1 MLKFKTFVRY
11 LEERM
16 GASFEPMTRAEWW
29 KYDDKRI
36 QKLLDTIKDKQPVSG
51 KDTKDIKIPY
61 NDFNKKSIEDF
72 IKAGKDARDIKT
84 FKLQTDKGE
93 ILSNQIGKGP
103 LFGGKGKGG
112 GATGDTRVA
121 ESMQCLYCHAMT
133 REGNVREIEYYT
145 PGLLGKYY
153 KDIFVDASLDE
164 ILNFDSSWHNSAYKS
179 AKILIDRG
187 FINKKH
193 TFHKGNK
200 SQMKVIYDMKLKA
213 VRNDKLPKLNDDKWN
228 PGDIWAIKQGVNVKD
243 KLNPA
248 GLSILNDSLVK
259 AFKTRDIV
267 GISLKKVGKGTA
279 KAVVKNEPTELVDYK
294 FLQVK
299 LKADRAT
306 QTFWSS
312 KKGNIITDKAK
323 VDLRSSTNFGA
334 MNAELLIGSSA
345 RGGRTGWE
353 NLTFATK
360 KYLNKN
366 LPDNKT
372 IKSTAGIIEKEVKA
386 GKSTREQDKFFQMV
400 KTGDKRVT
408 RQEFDEG
415 IQKADQGSIHANL
428 AVAHVASALMSASP
442 TKRNEWCKY
451 VLNYAGATGEVSSV
465 YVKVYE

>member
-1 MLKFKTFVRY
+1 
-11 LEERM
+11 M

-36 QKLLDTIKDKQPVSG
+36 KKLLDTIKDKQPVSG

-72 IKAGKDARDIKT
+72 IKAGKEARDLKT

-103 LFGGKGKGG
+103 IFGGKGKGG

-145 PGLLGKYY
+145 PGLLGKYF
-153 KDIFVDASLDE
+153 KNIFVDATLDE
-164 ILNFDSSWHNSAYKS
+164 ILNFDSTWHISAYKT
-179 AKILIDRG
+179 AKILIERG

-193 TFHKGNK
+193 TFHKGDK
-200 SQMKVIYDMKLKA
+200 SQMKIIYDMKVKA
-213 VRNDKLPKLNDDKWN
+213 VKNDNMPKLNNDKWN
-228 PGDIWAIKQGVNVKD
+228 PGDIWAIKQGVNSKD
-243 KLNPA
+243 KLDPTS
-248 GLSILNDSLVK
+248 LSILNDSLVK

-267 GISLKKVGKGTA
+267 GISLKKVGPKGTA
-279 KAVVKNEPTELVDYK
+279 KAVIKNEPTELVDYK
-294 FLQVK
+294 FLAIK

-360 KYLNKN
+360 KYLNKK
-366 LPDNKT
+366 LPDNKV
-372 IKSTAGIIEKEVKA
+372 IKSTAGLIEKEVKA
-386 GKSTREQDKFFQMV
+386 GRSTTQQDKFFEMV
-400 KTGDKRVT
+400 EIGDKRVT
-408 RQEFDEG
+408 RKEFDDG
-415 IQKADQGSIHANL
+415 IKNADQGSIHANL
-428 AVAHVASALMSASP
+428 AVAHVAHALMSASP
-442 TKRNEWCKY
+442 KQRNEWCKY

-465 YVKVYE
+465 YVKVSE

>member
-1 MLKFKTFVRY
+1 
-11 LEERM
+11 M

-36 QKLLDTIKDKQPVSG
+36 RKLLDTIKDKQPISG

-103 LFGGKGKGG
+103 IFGGKGKGG

-153 KDIFVDASLDE
+153 KDIFVDATLDE
-164 ILNFDSSWHNSAYKS
+164 ILNFDPTWHLSAYKT

-193 TFHKGNK
+193 EFHKGSK
-200 SQMKVIYDMKLKA
+200 SQMKVIYDMKAQA
-213 VRNDKLPKLNDDKWN
+213 VKNDKLPKLNDDKWN
-228 PGDIWAIKQGVNVKD
+228 PGDIWAIKQGVNVKTT
-243 KLNPA
+243 LNPA
-248 GLSILNDSLVK
+248 SLSILNDSLVK
-259 AFKTRDIV
+259 AFKARDIV
-267 GISLKKVGKGTA
+267 GISLKKIGKGSA

-294 FLQVK
+294 FLQIK

-323 VDLRSSTNFGA
+323 ADLRSSTNFGA
-334 MNAELLIGSSA
+334 MSAELLIGTTA

-353 NLTFATK
+353 NLTYATQ
-360 KYLNKN
+360 KYLNKK
-366 LPDNKT
+366 LPKNGE
-372 IKSTAGIIEKEVKA
+372 IKNTAGMIEKEVKT
-386 GKSTREQDKFFQMV
+386 GRSTTLQDKFFQMV

-408 RQEFDEG
+408 RKEFDEG
-415 IQKADQGSIHANL
+415 IQKADHGSIHANL
-428 AVAHVASALMSASP
+428 AVSHIASALMSARP
-442 TKRNEWCKY
+442 NKRDEWCKY
-451 VLNYAGATGEVSSV
+451 ILNFAGATGEVSSV
-465 YVKVYE
+465 YVKAYE